1 MGRDAITA
9 CSEHCPGE
17 SLTTVLCLCFKC
29 RPYDAVNSTFQCPF
43 QILLFEIC
51 TFTLYFL
58 RFLSGVRSHT
68 ILRLCVCIFRH
79 SIKLFPSSI
88 VNACCAPFLG
98 SLLLLLFAAVCLLS
112 WLPVAFR
119 SLQASTKPS
128 SARCRTS
135 VPSGMGWVRGR
146 KALLCG
152 SGNVLCPVLT
162 LTL

>member
-1 MGRDAITA
+1 MSVFHVQTLR
-9 CSEHCPGE
+9 CSKQHFSVPI
-17 SLTTVLCLCFKC
+17 SD
-29 RPYDAVNSTFQCPF
+29 P
-43 QILLFEIC
+43 LFEIC
-51 TFTLYFL
+51 TFVLYFL
-58 RFLSGVRSHT
+58 RFLSGVRNHT

-112 WLPVAFR
+112 WLQVAFK
-119 SLQASTKPS
+119 SLQASTEPS